1 MNRVEE
7 RLTRVLRES
16 ASHAG
21 PAPDLFARVRRSV
34 EDDRRR
40 RAQRRRAI
48 AVLGCLVGAI
58 VAIVVGVA
66 DLNQGAVLMDWWI
79 LELLT
84 TAVLIGIAAWLGP
97 FIRRFGRS
105 YAADVFR
112 ANPRTGKSFIVLAD
126 IAYYL
131 IFTAYVLFTVRFEP
145 QDSWGNLVTARQLQ
159 YDDGTH
165 RRHPAH
171 HRHPAQ
177 REPADPP
184 RDRAPVHAEP
194 PSGRGDPPPAGPA
207 AMIALMIAAVVAWR
221 RSRSVQPC

>member
-34 EDDRRR
+34 EEDRRR

-48 AVLGCLVGAI
+48 AVLGCVVGAI

-66 DLNQGAVLMDWWI
+66 DVNQGAVLMDWWI

-84 TAVLIGIAAWLGP
+84 TAVLIGIALWLGP

-112 ANPRTGKSFIVLAD
+112 ANPRTGKSFLVLAD

-145 QDSWGNLVTARQLQ
+145 HDNWGTLVGAAQLQHETARIGGILLIIGILHSANLLILPAIGRLFTLNRRL
-159 YDDGTH
+159 DEETPPDPDG
-165 RRHPAH
+165 
-171 HRHPAQ
+171 
-177 REPADPP
+177 
-184 RDRAPVHAEP
+184 
-194 PSGRGDPPPAGPA
+194 
-207 AMIALMIAAVVAWR
+207 
-221 RSRSVQPC
+221 QP